1 MQQSIVQNADQKAR
15 TCEITSWEGNQNRNL
30 LLLGQF
36 ISLMGNSIQKFA
48 LSLYILDLTGSVAI
62 FSALMAFSVLPQIFI
77 SPIGGAIADLT
88 DRKKMLI
95 VLDLISAGM
104 LGLFF
109 ILLKSHPSSVVSLAV
124 FMLLLAV
131 IGTVYDPVVRAVIPS
146 VVKQED
152 YMKTNSY
159 VSAISSVSLLGG
171 SVCAGFLYAFFGIYA
186 IIIMNLVSFLCSAI
200 LEAFLQLPVVN
211 IQNEKIKA
219 SRIISDMRDSLIFMF
234 REQKLIFY
242 VLILSAAVNLFMTP
256 IYSIGIAS
264 VLKLTFHVS
273 NQTFGIVQG
282 VVGAGMV
289 VGALLTPRISKWIPV
304 NKMHFYFYMVS
315 FAILGMGWSTI
326 LYMNPSTI
334 TRQLSI
340 IIFAGMGFLYLFLI
354 AIINI
359 SFFTVV
365 QKNIPL
371 SMMGKI
377 MALIMSI
384 CSAFTPI
391 GQILYGFWFD
401 KYADRL
407 IIIYIFAL
415 MSTVVLG
422 AILGKI
428 LKRYQ
433 SKG

>member
-1 MQQSIVQNADQKAR
+1 MEQSMSNK
-15 TCEITSWEGNQNRNL
+15 NRNL

-62 FSALMAFSVLPQIFI
+62 FSTLMAFSILPQIFI

-95 VLDLISAGM
+95 VLDLMSAGM

-109 ILLKSHPSSVVSLAV
+109 VLLKSNPSSVASLAV

-146 VVKQED
+146 VVNQED

-159 VSAISSVSLLGG
+159 VSAISSVTLLGG

-186 IIIMNLVSFLCSAI
+186 IIIMNLVSFLCSGI

-211 IQNEKIKA
+211 SQNEKISVLK
-219 SRIISDMRDSLIFMF
+219 IGTDMRDSLIFMF

-282 VVGAGMV
+282 VVGGGMV
-289 VGALLTPRISKWIPV
+289 AGALLTPRISKWIPV
-304 NKMHFYFYMVS
+304 DKMHLYFYMVS
-315 FAILGMGWSTI
+315 LAILGMGWSTI
-326 LYMNPSTI
+326 IYMNPSTI
-334 TRQLSI
+334 TRLLSI
-340 IIFAGMGFLYLFLI
+340 FIFAGMGFLYLFLI

-401 KYADRL
+401 KYAGRL
-407 IIIYIFAL
+407 IIIYIFAII
-415 MSTVVLG
+415 STVVLG

-428 LKRYQ
+428 LKRYP
-433 SKG
+433 SKE

>member
-1 MQQSIVQNADQKAR
+1 MEQSMSNK
-15 TCEITSWEGNQNRNL
+15 NRNL
-30 LLLGQF
+30 LLSGQF
-36 ISLMGNSIQKFA
+36 ISLMGNSIQRFA

-62 FSALMAFSVLPQIFI
+62 FSALTAFSVLPQIFI
-77 SPIGGAIADLT
+77 SPIGGAIADLA

-104 LGLFF
+104 LGVFSV
-109 ILLKSHPSSVVSLAV
+109 LLKSNPSSVVSLAV

-146 VVKQED
+146 VVSQEE

-159 VSAISSVSLLGG
+159 VSAISSVTLLGG
-171 SVCAGFLYAFFGIYA
+171 SVCAGFLYAFFGINA
-186 IIIMNLVSFLCSAI
+186 IFIINLISFLFSAI
-200 LEAFLQLPVVN
+200 LETFLQLPVVN
-211 IQNEKIKA
+211 SQNEKISVLKIG
-219 SRIISDMRDSLIFMF
+219 RDMRDSLIFMF
-234 REQKLIFY
+234 QEQKLIFY

-256 IYSIGIAS
+256 VYSIGIAS
-264 VLKLTFHVS
+264 VLKLTFRVS

-282 VVGAGMV
+282 VVGSGMV
-289 VGALLTPRISKWIPV
+289 AGALLTPRISKWIPV
-304 NKMHFYFYMVS
+304 GKMHVYFYAVS
-315 FAILGMGWSTI
+315 LAILGMGCSTMV
-326 LYMNPSTI
+326 YSNPSVM
-334 TRQLSI
+334 TRQLAVVL
-340 IIFAGMGFLYLFLI
+340 FAGMGFLYLFLI

-377 MALIMSI
+377 MALIIAI

-401 KYADRL
+401 QYAGRL
-407 IIIYIFAL
+407 IIIYIFAIIC
-415 MSTVVLG
+415 TVVLG

-433 SKG
+433 PKG

>member
-1 MQQSIVQNADQKAR
+1 MEQVLSNK
-15 TCEITSWEGNQNRNL
+15 NRNL
-30 LLLGQF
+30 LLTGQF
-36 ISLMGNSIQKFA
+36 ISLLGNSIQRFA
-48 LSLYILDLTGSVAI
+48 LSLYILDLTGSVAA
-62 FSALMAFSVLPQIFI
+62 FSALTAFSVLPQIFI
-77 SPIGGAIADLT
+77 SPVGGAIADLA

-104 LGLFF
+104 LA
-109 ILLKSHPSSVVSLAV
+109 LLLGSLKENPSSIISLAV
-124 FMLLLAV
+124 FMLLLAT
-131 IGTVYDPVVRAVIPS
+131 IGTVYDPVIRAVIPS
-146 VVKQED
+146 VVRPQE

-159 VSAISSVSLLGG
+159 VSAISSVTLLGG
-171 SVCAGFLYAFFGIYA
+171 SVGAGFLYAFFGIR
-186 IIIMNLVSFLCSAI
+186 IIIIINLISFLCSAI
-200 LEAFLQLPVVN
+200 LELFLQLPNVN
-211 IQNEKIKA
+211 SQDEKISALK
-219 SRIISDMRDSLIFMF
+219 IFSDMKESLIFMF

-242 VLILSAAVNLFMTP
+242 VLLLSAAVNLFMTP

-282 VVGAGMV
+282 IVGSGMV
-289 VGALLTPRISKWIPV
+289 AGALMTPKISKRIPV
-304 NKMHFYFYMVS
+304 EKMHVYFYAVS
-315 FAILGMGWSTI
+315 FAILGMGCSTSI
-326 LYMNPSTI
+326 FINPSAI
-334 TRQLSI
+334 MKQMAV
-340 IIFAGMGFLYLFLI
+340 IIFVGMGFLYLFLI

-401 KYADRL
+401 QYADHL
-407 IIIYIFAL
+407 IIIYIFAIVC
-415 MSTVVLG
+415 TVILG

-428 LKRYQ
+428 LKRYHPE
-433 SKG
+433 

>member
-1 MQQSIVQNADQKAR
+1 MQQSMSQNVCYKENR
-15 TCEITSWEGNQNRNL
+15 NINTKREENRNRNL

-36 ISLMGNSIQKFA
+36 ISLMGNSIQRFA

-62 FSALMAFSVLPQIFI
+62 FSSLMAFSVLPQIFI
-77 SPIGGAIADLT
+77 SPIGGAIADLA

-95 VLDLISAGM
+95 VLDLVSAGM

-109 ILLKSHPSSVVSLAV
+109 VLLKSYPSSVVSLAV

-131 IGTVYDPVVRAVIPS
+131 VGTVYDPVVRAVIPS
-146 VVKQED
+146 VVKQEA

-159 VSAISSVSLLGG
+159 VSAISSVTLLGG
-171 SVCAGFLYAFFGIYA
+171 SVCAGFLYAFFGIYG
-186 IIIMNLVSFLCSAI
+186 IIIVNLISFLCSAI

-211 IQNEKIKA
+211 SQNEKISVSKIG
-219 SRIISDMRDSLIFMF
+219 RDMRDSLIFMF

-242 VLILSAAVNLFMTP
+242 VLILSAAINLLMTP

-304 NKMHFYFYMVS
+304 NKMHLYFYVIS
-315 FAILGMGWSTI
+315 LAILGMGWSTI
-326 LYMNPSTI
+326 LYMNPSSI
-334 TRQLSI
+334 TKQLSI
-340 IIFAGMGFLYLFLI
+340 VIFAGMGFLYLFLI
-354 AIINI
+354 SIINI
-359 SFFTVV
+359 SFFTMV

-391 GQILYGFWFD
+391 GQILYGFLFD
-401 KYADRL
+401 QYANRL
-407 IIIYIFAL
+407 IMIYIFAIIC
-415 MSTVVLG
+415 TIVLG

-428 LKRYQ
+428 LKHYQ
-433 SKG
+433 IEG

>member
-1 MQQSIVQNADQKAR
+1 MQQSMSQNICYNENKTINTKR
-15 TCEITSWEGNQNRNL
+15 EENRNRNL

-36 ISLMGNSIQKFA
+36 ISLMGNSIQRFA

-62 FSALMAFSVLPQIFI
+62 FSSLMAFSVLPQIFI
-77 SPIGGAIADLT
+77 SPIGGAIADLA

-95 VLDLISAGM
+95 VLDLVSAGM

-109 ILLKSHPSSVVSLAV
+109 ALLKSYPSSVVSLAV

-131 IGTVYDPVVRAVIPS
+131 VGTVYDPVVRAVIPS
-146 VVKQED
+146 VVKQEA

-159 VSAISSVSLLGG
+159 VSAISSVTLLGG

-186 IIIMNLVSFLCSAI
+186 ILIMNLISFLCSAI
-200 LEAFLQLPVVN
+200 LEAFLQLPVLN
-211 IQNEKIKA
+211 SQNEKISVSK
-219 SRIISDMRDSLIFMF
+219 IVGDMKDTLIFMF

-242 VLILSAAVNLFMTP
+242 VLILSAAINLLMTP

-282 VVGAGMV
+282 VVGSGMV
-289 VGALLTPRISKWIPV
+289 VGALLTPRISKRIPV
-304 NKMHFYFYMVS
+304 DKMHLYFYIIS
-315 FAILGMGWSTI
+315 FAILGMGYSTI
-326 LYMNPSTI
+326 LYMNPSSI
-334 TRQLSI
+334 ARQLSI
-340 IIFAGMGFLYLFLI
+340 IVFAGMGFMYLFLI
-354 AIINI
+354 SIINI
-359 SFFTVV
+359 SFFTMV
-365 QKNIPL
+365 QKSIPL

-401 KYADRL
+401 QFAGRL
-407 IIIYIFAL
+407 ITIYIFAIVC
-415 MSTVVLG
+415 TIVLG
-422 AILGKI
+422 AIMGKI
-428 LKRYQ
+428 LKHYQ
-433 SKG
+433 IEG